1 MKKKIVFVLYSMTVG
16 GVEKA
21 FLNFLSVL
29 PLADLDIALVLMEK
43 KGDFLAQV
51 PSCVKIVESEVYKH
65 SKWIINGV
73 PKKVFVELLKRGKI
87 LRAFG
92 FAINSLYRK
101 LTGDARMLY
110 RFLLTKEPV
119 LPGDYDLAIAYAGP
133 SYLIDYYTLFKI
145 HARKKIAWI
154 HYDVEKFGFDVKMYA
169 PLYRKYEKVF
179 TVSEEG
185 KNHFIKKMPEL
196 APRVETFYNV
206 ISQDLIKKM
215 AETGDTFDVA
225 DDHIKILTVGRIS
238 REKGQDYAIK
248 ALKIIQERGINTKWY
263 FIGDGNYRSTCEQLA
278 KELGVGDYVCF
289 LGTKTNPYPYM
300 KDCDIYVQ
308 PSRHEGYCITL
319 AEARV
324 FGNPIVATDFVG
336 AKEQLATR
344 ENALVTGFSESD
356 MAEGI
361 LQLIKK
367 NFPKETKTM
376 DSHTKSEVGSFL
388 SLIS

>member
-356 MAEGI
+356 MAEGV
-361 LQLIKK
+361 LQALSYNKQEIKDENVLNTDLEAFLRLI
-367 NFPKETKTM
+367 
-376 DSHTKSEVGSFL
+376 
-388 SLIS
+388 